1 MKHSLRRTYAL
12 ISIVIFMWGFAPV
25 RLTALTEYDAPGPDS
40 SYDSSTLNE
49 VEPVTGG
56 SGTFEEFEYTIPY
69 GNTYVRIDRY
79 VGTAETVIIPDSIE
93 GLPVTELSNNA
104 FADCRQLKS
113 VTIPDSIT
121 KVGNYLF
128 YNCSSLV
135 SVSLGNDITSISDG
149 MFSNC
154 TSLIEIDIPDS
165 VRIIEINAFD
175 MCTSLANV
183 KFGAGVTAIS
193 EYAFSSCRSL
203 QSIAVDEGNTN
214 FTVLDDVL
222 FSHDK
227 TTLYLYPSAKEGA
240 VYTIPDTVQIIKSAA
255 FYDTPLVGVN
265 IPETVVSI
273 GSGNFGSIKLYG
285 KKGCYAEQYANNKYK
300 NFTAVGDNETNF
312 EYAEQGDGTLTIINY
327 TGTTLSIEVP
337 ESIDGK
343 TVTAISKDAFRGFS
357 NFVSLTLPD
366 TLIKVGDSAFS
377 ECSALSSVDL
387 GSSVQLLGSQCF
399 SNCNRLE
406 TIVIPNSVAKMGSAF
421 AFCQGLKMVQLG
433 NRVENINNAFYYC
446 TNLTEVVLPGSI
458 RYMDHAFGE
467 CTKLVN
473 VTISEG
479 IERLDYSFYGCTSL
493 QSIAIPKTVKYIGW
507 STFASC
513 TNLTSA
519 IVYNPSAEISDDAFA
534 NCPRLKLYGKAGSTA
549 QAYAAKFNLWFEAID
564 ISDTNTFEYTVNQDN
579 TVTVTGYLGS
589 QVNVSIPKTIDGK
602 PVTKIASRAFYNK
615 PIFSVTSQADI
626 THIGEY
632 AFYGCVYLIN
642 VSLKDTLRFVGAGAF
657 EGTALYN
664 NTPNGLIYVGKVAV
678 RYNGAMPS
686 NTNLVLRNNTLAI
699 ADGAFSWCK
708 GLEQITLGNGVT
720 AIGEGAFSHCS
731 NLQAVHMPASVV
743 TIGIGA
749 FGSCTSLTEASIP
762 NTSTAIAPNA
772 FEHCDALTL
781 YGYSGST
788 AQRHAQEQ
796 GIPFQSIST
805 VSAISLNNAAA
816 TLGVGFYEIL
826 TVTFTPAEATNQMI
840 EWKSSNSSVAEVDA
854 SGKVKAVGEGTA
866 VITATSMDGAKTSR
880 CTVTVNNN
888 QFIALLSDHISGKR
902 PITLVAQF
910 DLNDNGRIDLSDL
923 INIKYRLMGMA

>member
-1 MKHSLRRTYAL
+1 MKHSLRRTYA
-12 ISIVIFMWGFAPV
+12 IVCIVIFIWGAAPA
-25 RLTALTEYDAPGPDS
+25 RLTALTEHDAPDPDL

-49 VEPVTGG
+49 EEPAIGG
-56 SGTFEEFEYTIPY
+56 SGTFEEFEYTISY
-69 GNTYVRIDRY
+69 DNTYVRIDRY
-79 VGTAETVIIPDSIE
+79 VGTAQTVIIPNSIE
-93 GLPVTELSNNA
+93 GLPVTELSYST
-104 FADCRQLKS
+104 FADCRQLKN

-121 KVGNYLF
+121 KVGSYLF
-128 YNCSSLV
+128 ENCSSLI
-135 SVSLGNDITSISDG
+135 SVSIGNGITAIPIG

-154 TSLIEIDIPDS
+154 TSLVEVDIPDS
-165 VRIIEINAFD
+165 VRTVEINAFD
-175 MCTSLANV
+175 NCTLLTKV
-183 KFGAGVTAIS
+183 IIGAGLTTIS
-193 EYAFSSCRSL
+193 DNAFNFCRSL
-203 QSIAVDEGNTN
+203 QSIAVDEANSN
-214 FTVLDDVL
+214 FTVLDGVL
-222 FSHDK
+222 FSRDL
-227 TTLYLYPSAKEGA
+227 TTLYLYPSAKEGV
-240 VYTIPDTVQIIKSAA
+240 VYTIPDTVQCIKTAA
-255 FYDTPLVGVN
+255 FYNTPLIGVN
-265 IPETVVSI
+265 IPETVEAI
-273 GSGNFGSIKLYG
+273 GSGNFGSIKMYG
-285 KKGCYAEQYANNKYK
+285 KKGCYAEQYANNNYE

-327 TGTTLSIEVP
+327 TGTALSIEVP
-337 ESIDGK
+337 DSIDGK

-366 TLIKVGDSAFS
+366 TLVKIGDSAFFDC
-377 ECSALSSVDL
+377 EALSSVDL
-387 GSSVQLLGSQCF
+387 GSSVQLLGPQCF
-399 SNCNRLE
+399 SNCDRLE
-406 TIVIPNSVAKMGSAF
+406 TIVIPNSATKMGSAF
-421 AFCQGLKMVQLG
+421 AFCHGLKMVQLG
-433 NRVENINNAFYYC
+433 NRVENINNAFFYC

-458 RYMDHAFGE
+458 RYMDYAFGE

-479 IERLDYSFYGCTSL
+479 VERLDYSFYGCTSL

-519 IVYNPSAEISDDAFA
+519 IVYNPSAEIFDDAFA
-534 NCPRLKLYGKAGSTA
+534 NCPRLKLYGKAGSTT
-549 QAYAAKFNLWFEAID
+549 QAYAAEFNLRFEAID
-564 ISDTNTFEYTVNQDN
+564 ISDTNTFEYTVNPDN

-589 QVNVSIPKTIDGK
+589 QVNVTIPKTIDGK

-642 VSLKDTLRFVGAGAF
+642 VSMKDTLRFVGVSAF

-678 RYNGAMPS
+678 RYNGVMLS

-708 GLEQITLGNGVT
+708 GLERISLGNGITV
-720 AIGEGAFSHCS
+720 IGEGAFSHCS
-731 NLQAVHMPASVV
+731 KLQAVHMPASVL

-781 YGYSGST
+781 FGYSDST
-788 AQRHAQEQ
+788 AQQHAQEQ
-796 GIPFQSIST
+796 GIPFQAIST
-805 VSAISLNNAAA
+805 VSAISLSKTAA

-826 TVTFTPAEATNQMI
+826 TVTFTPAEATNRVI
-840 EWKSSNSSVAEVDA
+840 EWKSSNPSVAEVDA
-854 SGKVKAVGEGTA
+854 SGKVIAVGEGTA
-866 VITATSMDGAKTSR
+866 VITATSMDGAKTAR

-902 PITLVAQF
+902 PIIMIEQF
-910 DLNDNGRIDLSDL
+910 DLNNNGKIDLTDM
-923 INIKYRLMGMA
+923 IKVKYRLIGLV